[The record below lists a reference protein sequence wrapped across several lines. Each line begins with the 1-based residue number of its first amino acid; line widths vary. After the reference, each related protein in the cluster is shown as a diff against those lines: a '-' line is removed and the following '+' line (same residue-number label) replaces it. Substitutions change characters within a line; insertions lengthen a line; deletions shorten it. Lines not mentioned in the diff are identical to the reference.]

1 MDLEQMVDLVV
12 LEVEHNLMVV
22 VDQEQRVKVTMV
34 EMVILIQMDQ
44 TLEVVAVE
52 QVVQEELL
60 LLQQELVE
68 LVEMV

>member
-1 MDLEQMVDLVV
+1 
-12 LEVEHNLMVV
+12 
-22 VDQEQRVKVTMV
+22 MV

-60 LLQQELVE
+60 LPQVE
-68 LVEMV
+68 LVEVVVFLVQQYLFVETQLIQ

>member
-12 LEVEHNLMVV
+12 LEVEDNFRVA
-22 VDQEQRVKVTMV
+22 VDQEQHVKVTMV

-44 TLEVVAVE
+44 TLAVEAVE
-52 QVVQEELL
+52 QVVQEDLL
-60 LLQQELVE
+60 LPQVELVE

>member
-12 LEVEHNLMVV
+12 LEVEDNFRVA
-22 VDQEQRVKVTMV
+22 VDQEQHVKVTMV

-52 QVVQEELL
+52 QEVQEELL
-60 LLQQELVE
+60 LLQVELVE

>member
-1 MDLEQMVDLVV
+1 MDLEQMVGLVV

-22 VDQEQRVKVTMV
+22 VDQEQHVKVTMV

-60 LLQQELVE
+60 LPQVELVE

>member
-12 LEVEHNLMVV
+12 LEVEDNFRVA
-22 VDQEQRVKVTMV
+22 VDQEQHVKVTMV

-52 QVVQEELL
+52 QVVQEDLL
-60 LLQQELVE
+60 LPQVELVE

>member
-1 MDLEQMVDLVV
+1 MEDNFRVA
-12 LEVEHNLMVV
+12 
-22 VDQEQRVKVTMV
+22 VDQEQHVKVTMV

>member
-12 LEVEHNLMVV
+12 LEVEDNFRVV
-22 VDQEQRVKVTMV
+22 VDQEQHVKVTMV

-52 QVVQEELL
+52 QEVQEELL
-60 LLQQELVE
+60 LLQVELVE